1 MSEQSYDAG
10 SITVLEGL
18 EAVRLRPGMYI
29 GSTGA
34 NGLHHLVYE
43 VVDNSIDEALA
54 GFCTHVDVII
64 HSDHSITVKDNG
76 RGCPIDMHPTE
87 NKPAV
92 EVIHTVL
99 HAGGKFDS
107 DTYKVSG
114 GLHGVGVS
122 VVNALS
128 SYLSVKVFRGGKIY
142 FMDFER
148 GNTKTQ
154 LEVKGEANNKT
165 GNVTYF
171 KPDHE
176 IFTELEFSFDTLS
189 ARLRELAFLNKG
201 IHISILEESSERKHT
216 FHYEG
221 GIAAFVQYLSKN
233 KRPLHT
239 KPILLERVVDDV
251 SIEIAMEYND
261 SYTET
266 LFTFVN
272 NINTHE
278 GGTHLSGFKTALT
291 RAINSYISKN
301 PKVLRGTKEK
311 SVTLSGDDCR
321 EGLVGVIS
329 VKMGEPQFEGQ
340 TKTKLG
346 NVFIRGLVDKM
357 VYDELNIFF
366 EENPDV
372 ISKVVEKAISA
383 MRAREAAKKARE
395 LTRRKGIMD
404 GGALP
409 GKLADCSDKD
419 PSNCELFLVEGDS
432 AGGSAK
438 QGRDRHFQ
446 AILPLKGKILNVEKA
461 RLDKILSHDE
471 IKAMITALGTGIGRD
486 EFNLEKLRYHKIII
500 MTDADVDGSHIRTL
514 LLTFFYRYMP
524 DLVTNGH
531 VYIAQPPLYKV
542 KKGKQQRY
550 LKDEEQMIDF
560 LASILPKSYVISING
575 KEIEIDTE
583 TLYHQLSSLQD
594 HVDRL
599 ERQSIPQEIS
609 QVLSTIYDCD
619 EEQFLEES
627 LMQSYAKNLEERL
640 AQEWPESELDIH
652 IIPQS
657 EAILLAEFS
666 HYFTYMHQTEEAIDD
681 VDNIDADF
689 TQQTFEGDLIDSMTT
704 DEPATETY
712 LVRVN
717 GVVNHRQVD
726 FLVTPEVLN
735 RDALRQIQKAY
746 QAFNCSHTDSI
757 KVIVDEEIK
766 HEERGLIPLFNFLD
780 KAARKGLGIQ
790 RYKGLGEMNPDQLWE
805 TTLDPE
811 FRTLV
816 QMQVQDIVET
826 DECFSVLMGDQVPP
840 RRAFI
845 EKNAI
850 NVTDLDA

>member
-1 MSEQSYDAG
+1 MSEQGYDAG

-54 GFCTHVDVII
+54 GYCTNVDVII
-64 HSDHSITVKDNG
+64 HPDNSITVKDNG
-76 RGCPIDMHPTE
+76 RGCPVDMHPTE

-128 SYLSVKVFRGGKIY
+128 SYLSVKVLRDGKIY

-148 GNTKTQ
+148 GNTKTP
-154 LEVKGEANNKT
+154 LEIKGDSAGKT

-171 KPDHE
+171 KPDQE
-176 IFTELEFSFDTLS
+176 IFTELEYSFDTLS
-189 ARLRELAFLNKG
+189 SRLRELAFLNKG
-201 IHISILEESSERKHT
+201 IHISIFEESSERKHT

-221 GIAAFVQYLSKN
+221 GISAFVQYLSKN
-233 KRPLHT
+233 RRPLHT

-251 SIEIAMEYND
+251 SIEIALEYND

-291 RAINSYISKN
+291 RAINNYITKN

-329 VKMGEPQFEGQ
+329 VKMGDPQFEGQ

-372 ISKVVEKAISA
+372 ISKIIEKAIAA

-419 PSNCELFLVEGDS
+419 PTNCELFLVEGDS

-486 EFNLEKLRYHKIII
+486 DFNLEKLRYHKIII

-550 LKDEEQMIDF
+550 LKDEDQMIDF
-560 LASILPKSYVISING
+560 LASILPKSFTIKVDD
-575 KEIEIDTE
+575 KELSLDAES
-583 TLYHQLSSLQD
+583 LYHKLSTLNE

-609 QVLSTIYDCD
+609 QVLSTVQELEND
-619 EEQFLEES
+619 EFLNEHG
-627 LMQSYAKNLEERL
+627 MQEFAKNLENLLEK
-640 AQEWPESELDIH
+640 EWPESELDIH
-652 IIPQS
+652 LIPQS

-666 HYFTYMHQTEEAIDD
+666 HYFTYMHNDTEEDESLASDD
-681 VDNIDADF
+681 VDTNI
-689 TQQTFEGDLIDSMTT
+689 QS
-704 DEPATETY
+704 DEVISDEDVNEPVPETY

-717 GVVNHRQVD
+717 GVINHRQVD
-726 FLVTPEVLN
+726 FLVTPEVLG
-735 RDALRQIQKAY
+735 REALKHIQKTY
-746 QAFNCSHTDSI
+746 QLLGCTHTDSI
-757 KVIVDEEIK
+757 KVVLDDEIK
-766 HEERGLIPLFNFLD
+766 HDEKGLMSLFEFLD
-780 KAARKGLGIQ
+780 KTARKGLGIQ

-845 EKNAI
+845 ERNAI